1 MFTKAV
7 SVDSVNGREQREK
20 KKVVLIARLDT
31 TFAKIDLQSQP
42 LCQKDR
48 CSLDLHYEK

>member
-7 SVDSVNGREQREK
+7 SVDSVNGREQRKE
-20 KKVVLIARLDT
+20 KVVLIARLDT

-48 CSLDLHYEK
+48 CPLDLHYEK